1 VSNRSDAKNKLRKEF
16 RADRALRFTEESWSH
31 VTQSGEFHSA
41 RVVATYISYEYEP
54 RTGDLNEALLAAGKV
69 LVLPRML
76 PDKDLEWVQ
85 WSGSTQTL
93 RKNGKVLEPS
103 GDAMADESQIDCVI
117 VPSLRVDRTG
127 TRMGQ
132 GGGSYDRALARLSAW
147 KIGLIHAG
155 ELSSELLPSE
165 EHDQKLNA
173 AATPTLITRFYPE
186 H

>member
-1 VSNRSDAKNKLRKEF
+1 MSNDVGAKNKLRKEF
-16 RADRALRFTEESWSH
+16 RAERALRFTEESWLH
-31 VTQSGEFHSA
+31 VAQSSEFQRA
-41 RVVATYISYEYEP
+41 QMIATYISYEYEP

-76 PDKDLEWVQ
+76 PDKDLAWVQ

-93 RKNGKVLEPS
+93 RKNGKVLEPI
-103 GDAMADESQIDCVI
+103 GDAIADESQIDCVI
-117 VPSLRVDRTG
+117 VPSLRVDRSG

-186 H
+186 R